1 MQRLSI
7 LKEMP
12 SPAADV
18 RPVTV
23 GDEEQRSA
31 MIVRAKRTYQALV
44 VPHRKRSTFAETLA
58 EIA

>member
-7 LKEMP
+7 PRETP
-12 SPAADV
+12 SPAADM
-18 RPVTV
+18 RPVPV
-23 GDEEQRSA
+23 GDEDERSA
-31 MIVRAKRTYQALV
+31 MIVRATRTYQALV